1 MSDLVARASR
11 IKLLLMDVDGVL
23 TDGTYSHVEVAPGIL
38 SEVKFFDSQDG
49 IALQWAHQYGL
60 QTGLIS
66 GRVSAATKERA
77 RSSKMKYDYQGFTE
91 KIPIWDEILQ
101 DSGLTA
107 EQVAF
112 VGDDLTDLVLLRR
125 AGFGVAVA
133 NARPEVKA
141 AAHYVTQTRGGE
153 GALREVVELIFQ
165 AQGRWSEILKRYE
178 A

>member
-1 MSDLVARASR
+1 
-11 IKLLLMDVDGVL
+11 
-23 TDGTYSHVEVAPGIL
+23 
-38 SEVKFFDSQDG
+38 
-49 IALQWAHQYGL
+49 
-60 QTGLIS
+60 
-66 GRVSAATKERA
+66 
-77 RSSKMKYDYQGFTE
+77 MKYDYQGFTE
-91 KIPIWDEILQ
+91 KIPIWDEILK

-107 EQVAF
+107 DQVAF

-141 AAHYVTQTRGGE
+141 AAHYVTRARGGE

-165 AQGRWSEILKRYE
+165 AQGLWPEILKRYE